1 MIVRMVW
8 RAGVF
13 SGASIVVMRSVWVTM
28 LHPQGPR
35 DPELALAPK
44 AALSLSED
52 SSRVV

>member
-13 SGASIVVMRSVWVTM
+13 SGASVVVMRSVGVTM

-35 DPELALAPK
+35 DPELTPVPK